1 MDELIVEGERAF
13 ASGRFVDAYDVLSK
27 AENLDE
33 NNERIFGLLGK
44 SAHRLGRFDEAR
56 TLYSRC
62 RQLDQDNWRCAVNI
76 GVTYVDEAATPG
88 VSDAERK
95 RLYEK
100 GMRHFERL
108 KEELGRNPYVTN
120 YLIILYLHLN
130 RNEPAFDEARW
141 IIPKEDVDPPLN
153 IYIPYNYAV
162 AALRLL
168 DSGAAM
174 DDRYCKSARD
184 GILLAGRRATKYPRY
199 RSTFEQLLRGLL
211 QEPWERL
218 YCDSVAFRKLK
229 EQLASLGFALPSDG
243 LDKQKSS
250 DTESLIKKNEI
261 YEHLPVFEF
270 IVERDCQDPGG
281 KYCDEVVFIKNI
293 GSGQA
298 VNLRI
303 FKFPLP
309 DNKQKRALSYQKVR
323 INENISKEIPML
335 GIGDKKFAY
344 REREYSGKNVKFSVR
359 CKDIK
364 NNIFEF
370 TYEGEPRK
378 LRLTHKKYL
387 IRETG
392 EKGSF

>member
-1 MDELIVEGERAF
+1 VSYLFPPDWGGEVDEL
-13 ASGRFVDAYDVLSK
+13 
-27 AENLDE
+27 
-33 NNERIFGLLGK
+33 
-44 SAHRLGRFDEAR
+44 
-56 TLYSRC
+56 
-62 RQLDQDNWRCAVNI
+62 
-76 GVTYVDEAATPG
+76 
-88 VSDAERK
+88 
-95 RLYEK
+95 
-100 GMRHFERL
+100 
-108 KEELGRNPYVTN
+108 
-120 YLIILYLHLN
+120 
-130 RNEPAFDEARW
+130 
-141 IIPKEDVDPPLN
+141 
-153 IYIPYNYAV
+153 
-162 AALRLL
+162 
-168 DSGAAM
+168 
-174 DDRYCKSARD
+174 
-184 GILLAGRRATKYPRY
+184 
-199 RSTFEQLLRGLL
+199 
-211 QEPWERL
+211 
-218 YCDSVAFRKLK
+218 
-229 EQLASLGFALPSDG
+229 
-243 LDKQKSS
+243 
-250 DTESLIKKNEI
+250 TESLIKKNEI

-323 INENISKEIPML
+323 INKNISKEIPML